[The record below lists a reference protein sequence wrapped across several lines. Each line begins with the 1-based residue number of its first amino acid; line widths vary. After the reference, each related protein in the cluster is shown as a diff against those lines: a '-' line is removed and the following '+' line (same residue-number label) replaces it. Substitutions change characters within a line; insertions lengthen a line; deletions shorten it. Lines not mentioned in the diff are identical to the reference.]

1 MFITPNGAQQWASP
15 RVVGGGFGLSK
26 TRGRVTSG
34 HVGSCQ
40 VTPPT
45 LLTSANP
52 VLSMHNTQGDPMGL
66 VQGLLCDFGPSK
78 SRRLGHAG
86 SHQPYRHVC
95 PHATVPMRPVCVAAV
110 YSCAIVWH
118 MVPCGGACTQL
129 LACTHACTGH
139 AAPGP
144 GSQWHGGACTHARCV
159 CCSSIYMLLVWCK
172 QAWPSHAPPQEH
184 HT

>member
-1 MFITPNGAQQWASP
+1 MFITPNGAQWASP

-129 LACTHACTGH
+129 LACMHACMHGPRRTRARVTVAWGCMH
-139 AAPGP
+139 A
-144 GSQWHGGACTHARCV
+144 CKV
-159 CCSSIYMLLVWCK
+159 CLL
-172 QAWPSHAPPQEH
+172 
-184 HT
+184 